1 MIDKGKRQGSE
12 KMTSEA
18 EKAEDASSIVS
29 LFIYLFIY
37 LFFLE
42 QDRFKHFNGA
52 ASMNYYVVGN

>member
-29 LFIYLFIY
+29 LFYLFIY
-37 LFFLE
+37 FFWNKTVSSILME
-42 QDRFKHFNGA
+42 QRP
-52 ASMNYYVVGN
+52 

>member
-29 LFIYLFIY
+29 LIYLFIY
-37 LFFLE
+37 LFIFSGTRPF
-42 QDRFKHFNGA
+42 QAF
-52 ASMNYYVVGN
+52 